1 MKTIRLLVIFASSVL
16 LGLVINSE
24 LDSLLLKV
32 ALIISLLAV
41 VLVWYFQK
49 DLRM

>member
-1 MKTIRLLVIFASSVL
+1 MKTIRLLAIFASSIL

-24 LDSLLLKV
+24 LDSLLLRIV
-32 ALIISLLAV
+32 LIISLTSV
-41 VLVWYFQK
+41 VLFWYFQK